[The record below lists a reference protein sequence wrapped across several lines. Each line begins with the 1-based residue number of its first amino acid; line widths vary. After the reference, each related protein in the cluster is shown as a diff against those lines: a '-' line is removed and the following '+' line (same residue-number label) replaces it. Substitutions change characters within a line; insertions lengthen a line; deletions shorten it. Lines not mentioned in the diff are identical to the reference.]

1 MHQGGAN
8 LIYEEKRAT
17 AGNRGDDVMKLY
29 RRKFLHLAAGA
40 AVASIASRTARA
52 DGYPT
57 RPVRWIVGFPPGGPN
72 DITARLMAESVS
84 QRLHQ
89 PFVVENRP
97 GASSTVATEMVAR
110 SEPDGYTLME
120 LATVNAINASL
131 YDKLNY
137 DFLRDIVVVAGI
149 AQGPAVMLV
158 NPAVPANAV
167 TEFIAYAKAN
177 PGKINMGSAGSGT
190 PQQAI
195 GELFK
200 MMTGVDMVHVPYHGS
215 APELADLIAGQVQVA
230 FEPIQSCIGYIKGG
244 LLRALAVTTATR
256 VAALP
261 NVPTVGEFIPGF
273 EARTW
278 QGLGAPK
285 KLPAEIVDLL
295 NGAVVAGLAEPA
307 LNARL
312 ADLGIAPMPMSPA
325 ECQKFIA
332 AEVEKWAKVIK
343 FANIKPE

>member
-1 MHQGGAN
+1 MPDAHPMHQGWAN
-8 LIYEEKRAT
+8 LIYDERHAT
-17 AGNRGDDVMKLY
+17 DGNRGDDVMKLY

-89 PFVVENRP
+89 PFVVQNRP
-97 GASSTVATEMVAR
+97 GASSNVATEMVAR

-158 NPAVPANAV
+158 NPAVPAKTVA
-167 TEFIAYAKAN
+167 EFIAYAKAN
-177 PGKINMGSAGSGT
+177 PGKINMGSAGIGT
-190 PQQAI
+190 PQQTI
-195 GELFK
+195 GEMFK
-200 MMTGVDMVHVPYHGS
+200 MMAGVDMVHIPYHGS
-215 APELADLIAGQVQVA
+215 APELADLIAGHVQIA
-230 FEPIQSCIGYIKGG
+230 FEPIQSTVGYIKSG
-244 LLRALAVTTATR
+244 LLRPLAVTTAKR
-256 VAALP
+256 SEAFPDLP
-261 NVPTVGEFIPGF
+261 TGGEFIPGF

-278 QGLGAPK
+278 QGLGAP
-285 KLPAEIVDLL
+285 
-295 NGAVVAGLAEPA
+295 
-307 LNARL
+307 
-312 ADLGIAPMPMSPA
+312 
-325 ECQKFIA
+325 
-332 AEVEKWAKVIK
+332 
-343 FANIKPE
+343 

>member
-1 MHQGGAN
+1 
-8 LIYEEKRAT
+8 
-17 AGNRGDDVMKLY
+17 MKLY

-40 AVASIASRTARA
+40 AAASIASRTARA

-72 DITARLMAESVS
+72 DITARIMADYMS
-84 QRLHQ
+84 QQLHQ

-110 SEPDGYTLME
+110 SEPDGYTIME

-158 NPAVPANAV
+158 NPSVPANTVA
-167 TEFIAYAKAN
+167 EFIAYAKAN

-190 PQQAI
+190 PQQTI
-195 GELFK
+195 GEMFK
-200 MMTGVDMVHVPYHGS
+200 MMAGVDMVHVPYHGS
-215 APELADLIAGQVQVA
+215 APELTDLIAGHIQVA
-230 FEPIQSCIGYIKGG
+230 FEPIQSTVGHIKSGT
-244 LLRALAVTTATR
+244 LRPLAVTTATR
-256 VAALP
+256 SELLP
-261 NVPTVGEFIPGF
+261 DVPTVAEFIPGF

-278 QGLGAPK
+278 QGIGAPK
-285 KLPAEIVDLL
+285 AIPPEVINVI
-295 NGAVVAGLAEPA
+295 NGEVIAALREPA
-307 LNARL
+307 VKARL
-312 ADLGIAPMPMSPA
+312 ADLGITPMPMTPA
-325 ECQKFIA
+325 ECQAFIT

-343 FANIKPE
+343 FASIKPE